1 MIATKIRNKSR
12 TLYLFSLAERASA
25 LEMLAAARNEHNPNL
40 FAGFLNHAQDEYRHA
55 NIFVN
60 LALRE
65 SQKSE
70 PLRPNTQDVKHHG
83 YIDAQNFL
91 NQKLDREQF
100 GVFIAVHEHL
110 AVNEFN
116 KLCKKLDS
124 TKDIQAIEQIVED
137 EEGHAETIL
146 IDEKRHARLALDWVD
161 KNVKSL
167 RRKVL
172 FTYFFITAKYNKL
185 RGHAQM
191 WATPLGTW
199 IGIPLTILTLV
210 LFRPA
215 LSRFIITKTSH
226 LDHSLL

>member
-12 TLYLFSLAERASA
+12 TFYLFSLAERASA

-40 FAGFLNHAQDEYRHA
+40 FTGFLNHAQDEYRHA
-55 NIFVN
+55 NIFVE
-60 LALRE
+60 LALDE
-65 SQKSE
+65 PHDSE
-70 PLRPNTQDVKHHG
+70 TLKPNTQDVKHHG
-83 YIDAQNFL
+83 YIDAQKFL
-91 NQKLDREQF
+91 NQKLDREKF

-110 AVNEFN
+110 AVSEFN

-124 TKDIQAIEQIVED
+124 KTDVRAIKQIVED
-137 EEGHAETIL
+137 EEDHAQTIL

-167 RRKVL
+167 RRKA
-172 FTYFFITAKYNKL
+172 FYSYFFITAKYNKL
-185 RGHAQM
+185 RGHAQI
-191 WATPLGTW
+191 WATPLAKW
-199 IGIPLTILTLV
+199 IGLPLTIITLV

-215 LSRFIITKTSH
+215 LNRFELTKPSH

>member
-12 TLYLFSLAERASA
+12 TFYLFSLAERASA

-40 FAGFLNHAQDEYRHA
+40 FTGFLNHAQDEYRHA

-65 SQKSE
+65 SQNSE

-83 YIDAQNFL
+83 FIDTQKFL

-124 TKDIQAIEQIVED
+124 KKDIQAIKQIVED
-137 EEGHAETIL
+137 EEVHARTIL
-146 IDEKRHARLALDWVD
+146 VDEKRHAQLALEWVD
-161 KNVKSL
+161 KNVKSV

-172 FTYFFITAKYNKL
+172 FTYFYIIAKYNKL

-191 WATPLGTW
+191 WATPLGKW
-199 IGIPLTILTLV
+199 IGIPLTVLVLV

-215 LSRFIITKTSH
+215 LNRFIITKISH